1 MTIEWNARG
10 ALAGRV
16 FERERMLRLADRLAI
31 ALAISLPWSTS
42 ATGILAGLW
51 LFALVPALDP
61 AALRRVLSTPAG
73 ALPALLWAFGVAGML
88 WADVPMAERID
99 GLGPFHKLL
108 CIPLLMAQFERSG
121 RASHVMLGFLA
132 SCSLLLLLSFVLV
145 MFPGIPWQETA
156 MPGVPVKNYAAQ
168 SELFTIAAFIAAEL
182 AREQWQRAQRAN
194 GIGLAVLALGLLA
207 NILLFAT
214 TRTAL
219 VVIPI
224 LVLLYGFRCAGLRG
238 VSIALICGAAMG
250 AVVWKA
256 SPFLQH
262 RVASL
267 SSEINNYQAANEG
280 SSAAE
285 RLEFWKKSIGFIIK
299 APVLGHGTGS
309 ITEQYRRAAAEQTGV
324 SAVVTA
330 NPHNQTLAV
339 AIQLGLAGAVVLLA
353 LWIAHLRL
361 FGTAGLWAWAGL
373 VIVVQNIVGSLFNS
387 NLFDFTHGWAY
398 VIGVGICGGMALA
411 KAGQG
416 APPLPERQVIG
427 DTTRP

>member
-1 MTIEWNARG
+1 MTIESHARG
-10 ALAGRV
+10 ALAGRL
-16 FERERMLRLADRLAI
+16 FERERMLRIADRLAI

-42 ATGILAGLW
+42 ATGILAALW
-51 LFALVPALDP
+51 LLTLVPALDP

-88 WADVPMAERID
+88 WADVPMAERIN

-121 RASHVMLGFLA
+121 RASHVMTGFLM

-145 MFPGIPWQETA
+145 LFPGVPWRETA
-156 MPGVPVKNYAAQ
+156 MRGVPVKNYSAQ

-182 AREQWQRAQRAN
+182 AREQWQRARRAN
-194 GIGLAVLALGLLA
+194 GLGLAVLALALLA

-224 LVLLYGFRCAGLRG
+224 LVLLYGFRCSGLRG
-238 VSIALICGAAMG
+238 IAAALVCGVALG
-250 AVVWKA
+250 AVVWQA

-267 SSEINNYQAANEG
+267 SSEINNYQAANER

-285 RLEFWKKSIGFIIK
+285 RLEFWKKSLGFIIE
-299 APVLGHGTGS
+299 APLIGHGTGS
-309 ITEQYRRAAAEQTGV
+309 ITAQYRRAAAEQTGV
-324 SAVVTA
+324 SAVITA
-330 NPHNQTLAV
+330 NPHNQTIAV
-339 AIQLGLAGAVVLLA
+339 AIQLGLAGTVVLLA
-353 LWIAHLRL
+353 LWIAHLQL
-361 FGTAGLWAWAGL
+361 FGVAGLWAWAGL
-373 VIVVQNIVGSLFNS
+373 VIVVQNVVGSLFNS

-398 VIGVGICGGMALA
+398 VIGVGVCGGMALA
-411 KAGQG
+411 KAGHG
-416 APPLPERQVIG
+416 AAQPPPSG
-427 DTTRP
+427 DTPRP